1 MQRFVEGKWNTS
13 HSFATSEQR
22 AQVALKLEELFRS
35 VDLDGPRIDELI
47 FQTLTNFDFRIFLT
61 QILVSM
67 FGSAFFGQAIL
78 VFSDL
83 ALNLSR
89 EKKGKK

>member
-1 MQRFVEGKWNTS
+1 MFSDFYRRGKERRRSLDEQEGSTLRRVMQRFVEGKWNTS

-47 FQTLTNFDFRIFLT
+47 CQTLT
-61 QILVSM
+61 
-67 FGSAFFGQAIL
+67 
-78 VFSDL
+78 
-83 ALNLSR
+83 
-89 EKKGKK
+89 K